1 MTTEAATTP
10 GDSSW
15 LLERIRGNVELYV
28 TPVFFAILAAA
39 AGAVWVYSDFDFQ
52 TNDILEP
59 SKLVSQTWEHIT
71 LTFWS
76 TLIVLLIAI
85 PLGILLTRPRLRKF
99 SGPILGV
106 ANGGQAIPA
115 YGLLVLFA
123 ALLGTD
129 VTTAIV
135 ALTVFSMLP
144 VLRNTMVGLDQVD
157 QSVIEAGRG
166 MGLSKMQVLRQVEL
180 PLAVPVILAGI
191 RIALV
196 INVGTAALAFLI
208 GAGGLG
214 ETINSGLKLRRDTA
228 VFIGGTLVAMLALV
242 IDFTA
247 ALVERYLRPKGV

>member
-1 MTTEAATTP
+1 VTTEAATP
-10 GDSSW
+10 PVDSSW
-15 LLERIRGNVELYV
+15 LADQIRGKVELYI

-39 AGAVWVYSDFDFQ
+39 AGAVWVYADFDFQ

-59 SKLVSQTWEHIT
+59 SKLVSQTWEHII

-76 TLIVLLIAI
+76 TLIVLFIAI
-85 PLGILLTRPRLRKF
+85 PLGILLTRDRFRKF
-99 SGPILGV
+99 SAPVLGI

-123 ALLGTD
+123 ALLGTN
-129 VTTAIV
+129 VSTAIV

-166 MGLSKMQVLRQVEL
+166 MGLSKMQVLKQVEL

-214 ETINSGLKLRRDTA
+214 ETINSGLKLRRNTA